1 MNVLPFPPKSSA
13 PVCDMAPS
21 HAGNGKESGTARV
34 LGSGASG
41 VAELVVFH
49 PVDTVAK
56 RLMSNKSKVSMSTLS
71 PIIFRDYASA
81 SLGRKFLSL
90 FPGLGY
96 AAGYKVS
103 QRIYKFGGQPWFND
117 IISRNYK
124 DNFTR
129 LFGERKGKMLIQ
141 ATAGSLTGI
150 GEVVLLPLDAL
161 KIKRQVNPEAFRGRG
176 VVRIFM
182 EEGTTLYRGW
192 GWTMARN
199 APGSFALFG
208 ASAATKEML
217 GVSDYSKATWTQN
230 FIASVAGAVTS
241 ITVAAPLD
249 TVKTRIQNANFEHK
263 VPGVTVVKDLI
274 RNEGLLAF
282 FKGLTPKILVVG
294 PKLVFSY
301 TLAQSLIPLFS
312 NYV

>member
-1 MNVLPFPPKSSA
+1 MSPTLS
-13 PVCDMAPS
+13 
-21 HAGNGKESGTARV
+21 GKGTESGTARI
-34 LGSGASG
+34 LGSGTSG
-41 VAELVVFH
+41 VAELLIFH
-49 PVDTVAK
+49 PVDTIAK
-56 RLMSNKSKVSMSTLS
+56 RLMSNKAKVSLSTLNAT
-71 PIIFRDYASA
+71 IFRDHATAPLS
-81 SLGRKFLSL
+81 KKMLSL

-96 AAGYKVS
+96 AAGYKIS

-117 IISRNYK
+117 LITRNYK
-124 DNFTR
+124 DSFTNT
-129 LFGERKGKMLIQ
+129 FGERKGKMMMQ

-176 VVRIFM
+176 VLRIFA

-208 ASAATKEML
+208 ASAVTKEYVL
-217 GVSDYSKATWTQN
+217 GVRDYSKATWTQN
-230 FIASVAGAVTS
+230 FIASIAGAVAS

-249 TVKTRIQNANFEHK
+249 TIKTRIQNANFEHN
-263 VPGVTVVKDLI
+263 VSGVTVVKDLLK
-274 RNEGLLAF
+274 NEGPAAL

-301 TLAQSLIPLFS
+301 TLAQSMIPIFAK
-312 NYV
+312 YV